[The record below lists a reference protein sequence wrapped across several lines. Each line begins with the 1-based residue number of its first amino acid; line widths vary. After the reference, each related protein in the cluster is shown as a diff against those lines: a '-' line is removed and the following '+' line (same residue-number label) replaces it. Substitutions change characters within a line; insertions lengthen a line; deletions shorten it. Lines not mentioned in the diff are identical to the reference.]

1 MKSAFVEGLEVFI
14 AGLALGLMLITGMI
28 LQYSLDNPYNINVS
42 IMIFIGMIVSVIS
55 IIAVINPK

>member
-1 MKSAFVEGLEVFI
+1 MKSAFVEGVEI
-14 AGLALGLMLITGMI
+14 CITCLALCLLFLIGII
-28 LQYSLDNPYNINVS
+28 LGHTIDNPYNINVS